1 MCAIIIQQ
9 INSSALKA
17 CAQLV
22 VLNVCYKKYNHTT
35 DKQFC
40 LEGLRS
46 TGSAKPV
53 CYNLYDKYIVLP
65 LSTKKL
71 HYHCLNKTSV
81 GVGGL
86 GGNAYLYKKRKW

>member
-1 MCAIIIQQ
+1 MCAIIIQQINSSALKACAQLVVLNMCAIIIQQ

-22 VLNVCYKKYNHTT
+22 VLNVCYNHTT

-53 CYNLYDKYIVLP
+53 CYNLYDK
-65 LSTKKL
+65 
-71 HYHCLNKTSV
+71 
-81 GVGGL
+81 
-86 GGNAYLYKKRKW
+86 